1 MQCPKCGS
9 YQHRTHATH
18 AADKFTDGTV
28 HRIRKCTESG
38 CGYSWRTHEIHS
50 TAFISLTAG
59 IEPKQPPPPPAPS
72 TNPLAQALNMPL
84 TDIEHEMEDLL
95 APAMQAL
102 RDSLKDKD
110 PSRARVEVAKYV
122 VEDRRAHRRALAE
135 VANKTGATPIDPAV
149 AQLAKLLA
157 DQVES

>member
-1 MQCPKCGS
+1 MQCPKCGTYS
-9 YQHRTHATH
+9 HRTHATY
-18 AADKFTDGTV
+18 AADKFTDGAV
-28 HRIRKCTESG
+28 HRIRKCTEPD
-38 CGYSWRTHEIHS
+38 CGHTWRTTEIHS
-50 TAFISLTAG
+50 TAFTSLTAG
-59 IEPKQPPPPPAPS
+59 IEPKSPPPPPAPS
-72 TNPLAQALNMPL
+72 TNPLAQALNVPL
-84 TDIEHEMEDLL
+84 TDIEHQMEDLL

-135 VANKTGATPIDPAV
+135 AANKTGVKPVDPAV
-149 AQLAKLLA
+149 AQLAQLLM

>member
-1 MQCPKCGS
+1 
-9 YQHRTHATH
+9 
-18 AADKFTDGTV
+18 
-28 HRIRKCTESG
+28 
-38 CGYSWRTHEIHS
+38 
-50 TAFISLTAG
+50 
-59 IEPKQPPPPPAPS
+59 
-72 TNPLAQALNMPL
+72 MPL
-84 TDIEHEMEDLL
+84 TDIEHQMEDLL

-135 VANKTGATPIDPAV
+135 AANKTGVKPVDPAV
-149 AQLAKLLA
+149 AQLAQLLM